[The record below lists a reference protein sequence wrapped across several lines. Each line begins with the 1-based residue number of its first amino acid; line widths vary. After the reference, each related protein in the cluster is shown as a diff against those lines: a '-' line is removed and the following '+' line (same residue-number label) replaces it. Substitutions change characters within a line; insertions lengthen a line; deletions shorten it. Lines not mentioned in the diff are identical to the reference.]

1 MRREY
6 KLLIYA
12 IDSKANDMKRMF
24 LFFICLQLFGSL
36 SFAQLPSVK
45 LKDLNGNT
53 IDTAEIENEGRPIVI
68 SFFATWCKP
77 CIREL
82 KAISEVYDDWI
93 EETGVKLIAISIDE
107 AQNVSRVKPLVN
119 SNGWEYEVLLD
130 PNSDFAREMG
140 VRNVPHLIILDKDRK
155 IVESH
160 SGYTDGSEDNIID
173 ILRKLK

>member
-1 MRREY
+1 
-6 KLLIYA
+6 
-12 IDSKANDMKRMF
+12 MKRI
-24 LFFICLQLFGSL
+24 LLLVICLQVVASL

-53 IDTAEIENEGRPIVI
+53 IDTAKTDNDGKPIVI

-93 EETGVKLIAISIDE
+93 EETGVKLIAVSIDE

-119 SNGWEYEVLLD
+119 SNGWEYEILLD

-140 VRNVPHLIILDKDRK
+140 VRAIPHIIILDKNKK

-160 SGYTDGSEDNIID
+160 SGYTDGSEDSIIE
-173 ILRKLK
+173 ILKKLK